1 MKKKP
6 RKILY
11 IEDDPE
17 ARTLM
22 GDIIRYKGY
31 IYLEAARG
39 LEGIQLARE
48 HKPDL
53 ILVDLGLPDMQGY
66 EVTTHLKNI
75 SGLDNTPII
84 ALTGATQKNAK
95 EIVLTAGC
103 NGYITKP
110 IDVQQFLIKIEEY
123 LDGKREIIPPEEEK
137 HYLQQYNIQL
147 VDRLKKKISELE
159 EMNVNLTRLN
169 IELAQS
175 RDQLSQYNDR
185 LFYLNNL
192 ANQLRTETN
201 PERLIKLLPQKIA
214 EGFQIERCIFFK
226 IDREKF
232 RLEPFSFVGESL
244 ANIKKSKFKISANF
258 LNYLKRENGI
268 LWIKNIHEILDK
280 SLLKMAGKLV
290 ASSFLVG
297 NLSYLG
303 TQQEA
308 TRLFF
313 KISQESD
320 IENEPSHSQQFLFF
334 LDKGITGTPL
344 ATYEVRILKSFMQ
357 TMGIIYENIL
367 LYARLM
373 ELYRIREQQA
383 MYDELTGVYNYRY
396 FMQELERE
404 ANRFKRFNHPF
415 SLLMIDVDHFKEFN
429 DAYGHLEGDRV
440 LRHIAT
446 TIKDNLRAT
455 DTIARYGGEEFTV
468 ILPRLSKAEALK
480 IGEKLRKKIDNTDL
494 GIKKGKHSR
503 VTISVGV
510 ASLPEDCNDAR
521 QLLLQADKALY
532 QAKRGGRNKVCIAGK
547 HIPSLNNI
555 KT

>member
-39 LEGIQLARE
+39 LEGIHLARE

-75 SGLDNTPII
+75 SGLGKTPII

-103 NGYITKP
+103 DGYITKP
-110 IDVQQFLIKIEEY
+110 IDIHQFLIKIEEY
-123 LDGKREIIPPEEEK
+123 LGGKREIIPPEDEK

-169 IELAQS
+169 MELAQS
-175 RDQLSQYNDR
+175 RDQLSKYNDR

-232 RLEPFSFVGESL
+232 RLEPFSFVGESFTS
-244 ANIKKSKFKISANF
+244 IKKFKFKISPNF
-258 LNYLKRENGI
+258 LHHLKRENGI

-280 SLLKMAGKLV
+280 SLLKMASKLV
-290 ASSFLVG
+290 TSSFLVG

-320 IENEPSHSQQFLFF
+320 IETEPSHSQQFLFF
-334 LDKGITGTPL
+334 MDKGITGTPL

-404 ANRFKRFNHPF
+404 ANRNKRFHHPF

-440 LRHIAT
+440 LRYIAM

-455 DTIARYGGEEFTV
+455 DTIARYGGEEFAV
-468 ILPRLSKAEALK
+468 ILPRLKKTEAFN
-480 IGEKLRKKIDNTDL
+480 IAEKLRIKIEDSDFDNKKD
-494 GIKKGKHSR
+494 KHFR

-532 QAKRGGRNKVCIAGK
+532 QAKKGGRNKVCIAGK
-547 HIPSLNNI
+547 HIPSLNSV